1 MAGEDWK
8 AEARRLLADAVGNND
23 NRHPGPNSPQSKADA
38 HFADPGVPGDLANDD
53 CTPGLQ
59 RRVLQAR
66 LQGWLLAEGTAVAA
80 AFGEEVER
88 SYGVR
93 ELDRLDDAQ
102 LADLLGRF
110 DRLIRIAR
118 MLAVTPKR

>member
-23 NRHPGPNSPQSKADA
+23 NRTPELTSSRPKASA
-38 HFADPGVPGDLANDD
+38 HFHGPATLDDLANDD
-53 CTPGLQ
+53 CAPGIQ

-66 LQGWLLAEGTAVAA
+66 LQGWLMAEGAAVAA
-80 AFGEEVER
+80 AFAEEVER
-88 SYGVR
+88 AYGVR
-93 ELDRLDDAQ
+93 GLDHLDDGQ

-118 MLAVTPKR
+118 MLAVTPRR